1 MPCPRFDI
9 MTTLPTWAVWL
20 LSFGSPTLTAAI
32 AIVGQ
37 HISRRGARELETRSK
52 REEVLRNLRWAA
64 ELAVSDDVRKA
75 RLGIQ
80 ELKALQNSKMLSPA
94 EVDFIYAA
102 LAAALDEPRQAI
114 EQAGDEVEVV
124 ATTSLSA
131 TGNVPVPSE
140 DEDGQEEV
148 DS

>member
-1 MPCPRFDI
+1 

-20 LSFGSPTLTAAI
+20 LSFGSPTLTAVV

-102 LAAALDEPRQAI
+102 LAAALDQPRQAI
-114 EQAGDEVEVV
+114 EQAGGEVEVV

>member
-1 MPCPRFDI
+1 

-80 ELKALQNSKMLSPA
+80 ELKALQNSKMFSPA

>member
-1 MPCPRFDI
+1 

>member
-1 MPCPRFDI
+1 

-20 LSFGSPTLTAAI
+20 LSFGSPTLTAVV

-114 EQAGDEVEVV
+114 EQAGGEVEVV